1 MPLATVRR
9 CRCLGTMAVL
19 GLGLGPGSGVAQTE
33 RTAMP
38 AALADARVPR
48 FPIQES
54 PIQLT
59 GPVRPGEYL
68 GVVGPTAAWLGTE
81 TGAAE
86 VWVHP
91 IKVANDFRLRFS
103 TPQYGTPI
111 SGDDVARTVDVRPEV
126 TTITYSHASFQV
138 RQHILVPDGKA
149 GLLIL
154 LEVDT
159 PEPMEVVAEF
169 DPILNYMWPGSI
181 GGQYAFWDAERRVF
195 VLSESLQTRN
205 AMVGSPWAV
214 NSVEHP
220 AHQLGDAPRTMVLP
234 VDPERAEREFIPIAV
249 AAGTASREE
258 VFDEYR
264 SIISEAEAHYNRR
277 LAWAGEALSSTA
289 SISTPDPQ
297 LDLALEWA
305 KINLEEQRVCNPDLG
320 CGFVAGWGLS
330 RNGTRP
336 GFGWFFGG
344 DAAINTFAMDV
355 LGQWDLVAEEL
366 AFLARYQRDDGKIT
380 HEISQAAAHVDWFD
394 AYPYPYYHADTTPY
408 WMRALFEYWQAS
420 GDDALVEQ
428 LWPAY
433 RKAWAWCLSAE
444 TDGDGIIENTVG
456 GYGAI
461 EVGDL
466 GEALHQ
472 DIYLASVWVAAL
484 EGTLELAEAAGD
496 DRMLEQAGAIV
507 DRARSTLN
515 ERYWRGE
522 QGQHAFGILAGGGT
536 NENLTAWPATAA
548 AFGLLR
554 EDRAKQTL
562 TKMASDQISADWGA
576 HMLATES
583 PLYDP
588 LHYNN
593 GTVWPFVTG
602 FVSWGQYR
610 YRRPWAGYHLMDAVK
625 QMTFDWSLGRH
636 GELFSGT
643 FYQPLDQTVPHQFF
657 ATSMLVTPLLRGL
670 VGWEP
675 HAPRHEAD
683 LSPQIPADWPE
694 IGVAGLRAGDTSLDV
709 EIRQQQGPT
718 GGTQTIVID
727 GAGPALTVR
736 VRPDLPT
743 GADNL
748 RVTVDG
754 VPREHGTE
762 HRPDTEGSTA
772 AVVPVEWIGE
782 PVTITAMW
790 DGGLKVAPPRLDLTP
805 GQASQGLRVL
815 ALERVGM
822 GWSVDLEGTAGRS
835 YELQLFGP
843 PLSVR
848 SVDGQG
854 AARVESDT
862 LRLEFGNAANGR
874 QVMTVALT
882 PRG

>member
-1 MPLATVRR
+1 MLLSLVTLACHGSFVMPV
-9 CRCLGTMAVL
+9 
-19 GLGLGPGSGVAQTE
+19 SAQTE

-38 AALADARVPR
+38 AALADAQVPR
-48 FPIQES
+48 FPIQDS

-68 GVVGPTAAWLGTE
+68 GVVGPGAAWLGTE

-91 IKVANDFRLRFS
+91 IKVANDFRLSFS
-103 TPQYGTPI
+103 TPQYGAPI
-111 SGDDVARTVDVRPEV
+111 RGDDVARTVEVRPEA
-126 TTITYSHASFQV
+126 TTITYSHAAFQV
-138 RQHILVPDGKA
+138 KQHILVPDA
-149 GLLIL
+149 EQGLLVL

-159 PEPMEVVAEF
+159 PAPMEVIAEF
-169 DPILNYMWPGSI
+169 QPVLNYMWPGSI

-220 AHQLGDAPRTMVLP
+220 AHQLGEAPRTMVLP
-234 VDPERAEREFIPIAV
+234 VDPARARDEFIPIAV

-258 VFDEYR
+258 VFDAYR
-264 SIISEAEAHYNRR
+264 SIIADAPLHYARR
-277 LAWAGEALSSTA
+277 VEWANEALSTTT
-289 SISTPDPQ
+289 SISTPDPE

-330 RNGTRP
+330 KQGTRP

-366 AFLARYQRDDGKIT
+366 SFLARYQREDGKIT
-380 HEISQAAAHVDWFD
+380 HEISQAAAHVDWFN

-408 WMRALFEYWQAS
+408 WMRALYEYWQAS
-420 GDDALVEQ
+420 GDDALVQE

-433 RKAWAWCLSAE
+433 ARAWAWCLSAE

-472 DIYLASVWVAAL
+472 DIYLAAVWVAAL
-484 EGTLELAEAAGD
+484 EGTLELAAAAGD
-496 DRMLEQAGAIV
+496 DRVLEQASDLV
-507 DRARSTLN
+507 ERARTTLN
-515 ERYWRGE
+515 ERYWRPE
-522 QGQHAFGILAGGGT
+522 QGQHAFGILVGGGT

-548 AFGLLR
+548 AFGLLQA
-554 EDRAKQTL
+554 DRARQTL
-562 TKMASDQISADWGA
+562 RKLAGDQVSSDWGA
-576 HMLATES
+576 HMLATGS

-636 GELFSGT
+636 GELFSGS

-675 HAPRHEAD
+675 HAPRGMAD
-683 LSPQIPADWPE
+683 LSPQLPADWPE
-694 IGVAGLRAGDTSLDV
+694 IGVDGLRVGSTTLD
-709 EIRQQQGPT
+709 
-718 GGTQTIVID
+718 
-727 GAGPALTVR
+727 VR
-736 VRPDLPT
+736 VRQNQGT
-743 GADNL
+743 EGGAQSITIEGHGPS
-748 RVTVDG
+748 VTV
-754 VPREHGTE
+754 RF
-762 HRPDTEGSTA
+762 RPD
-772 AVVPVEWIGE
+772 VPVGAQDVRVMVDGEPRPLESGEVSGSPTQGPSVTVEWTGE
-782 PVTITAMW
+782 PVDVRAQW
-790 DGGLKVAPPRLDLTP
+790 RGGLQVAPPRMDLVP
-805 GQASQGLRVL
+805 GQASRGLRIL
-815 ALERVGM
+815 DLEPDGPA
-822 GWSVDLEGTAGRS
+822 WSLTLEGTPGAR
-835 YELQLFGP
+835 YQLPTFGP
-843 PLSVR
+843 AVS
-848 SVDGQG
+848 
-854 AARVESDT
+854 ARVSEGPGSARMESNV
-862 LRLEFGNAANGR
+862 LHLEFAGATEGR
-874 QVMTVALT
+874 EIIRVHLA